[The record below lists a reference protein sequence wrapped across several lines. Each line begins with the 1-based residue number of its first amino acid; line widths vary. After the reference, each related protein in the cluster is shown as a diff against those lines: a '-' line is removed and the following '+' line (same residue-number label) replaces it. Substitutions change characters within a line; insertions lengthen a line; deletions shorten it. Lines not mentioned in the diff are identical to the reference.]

1 MAVFEGDDKSSS
13 RGESPPAVSQAVM
26 SGENMPLIGK
36 LLRRRRHRTT
46 AGYAHLDD
54 GHPVEAT
61 ERVWNVVA
69 REMGN
74 GVGTGG
80 AARHRVLR
88 TGPLIDG
95 LVRHPRR

>member
-1 MAVFEGDDKSSS
+1 
-13 RGESPPAVSQAVM
+13 M

-54 GHPVEAT
+54 RHSVEAT

-69 REMGN
+69 REMGT
-74 GVGTGG
+74 VSEP
-80 AARHRVLR
+80 AALHATVSCAPVRSSM
-88 TGPLIDG
+88 GWFAI
-95 LVRHPRR
+95 LVDECRLGQGRWHPRR